1 MSSNPAGQYGQQH
14 PGLSVQDF
22 KQRGHSDDFA
32 NEAAAAARRE
42 AERRRQNSK

>member
-14 PGLSVQDF
+14 PGLSQQDF
-22 KQRGHSDDFA
+22 MQRGMSHDQA

-42 AERRRQNSK
+42 QERQRQNSK